1 MNSKTNGFHS
11 QTLSDVCAD
20 IYSIGS
26 YLRKNRDSGTLD
38 ALYDKMITLFNSME
52 GKARDLKIA
61 SGDIEDAKYAL
72 AAFIDEAVEWESR
85 LEQHFFRSN
94 IAGEEFFDKL
104 EQIRENRTRTE
115 VLEVYYFCL
124 ILGFEGRYVRSPARL
139 REIIADLQQ
148 LLNITGPEKL
158 SPKGARQQETIKRR
172 RSGIPAWV
180 PWILIAIGVVSVGVT
195 VIFMRSW
202 ISNWAVDVI
211 NRIKSISL

>member
-26 YLRKNRDSGTLD
+26 YLRKNPDSGTLD
-38 ALYDKMITLFNSME
+38 ALYDRMITLFNSVE

-72 AAFIDEAVEWESR
+72 AAFIDEAIEWESR

-139 REIIADLQQ
+139 REIIAELQQ
-148 LLNITGPEKL
+148 YLNITGPEKL

-195 VIFMRSW
+195 VVFMRSW
-202 ISNWAVDVI
+202 ISSWAVDVI
-211 NRIKSISL
+211 NRIKSISF